1 MGLAITGL
9 SNVWLWAWNQ
19 CFKNPGI
26 REANYKKKGVQKVV
40 FYSNVCPNVIING
53 LAGHRGELQFSPEKK
68 KICQD
73 IMRFWRT
80 CNPITFNF
88 SVTVLLI
95 IMTNI
100 SKGEVS
106 IFCRSDFTGFGI
118 LAKSSISNQ
127 KSTSLPLYSMIFG
140 NPERSLTA
148 RS

>member
-1 MGLAITGL
+1 M
-9 SNVWLWAWNQ
+9 SKCYYQW
-19 CFKNPGI
+19 PGKAI
-26 REANYKKKGVQKVV
+26 RENY
-40 FYSNVCPNVIING
+40 N
-53 LAGHRGELQFSPEKK
+53 LLPEKK
-68 KICQD
+68 K
-73 IMRFWRT
+73 FART
-80 CNPITFNF
+80 YDGVKILCDFISASFNLITFNF

-140 NPERSLTA
+140 NP
-148 RS
+148 